1 MQMTHSVGSTGH
13 ISLQVRDQEGTTS
26 KVRLTVDKSDASGTL
41 SILTPA
47 GGVSRQLALTH
58 LKKTRDGTQLTCYVS
73 GATATLSL
81 EGDENPPELHVLARL
96 FLPIFEAVYQIDPTE
111 QERLRAWINALSI
124 DILAS
129 S

>member
-1 MQMTHSVGSTGH
+1 MTHPLGATAH
-13 ISLQVRDQEGTTS
+13 ISLQVRDQEGTAS
-26 KVRLTVDKSDASGTL
+26 VVRLTVDESDASGTL

-58 LKKTRDGTQLTCYVS
+58 LKKAQDGTQLTCDVS

-81 EGDENPPELHVLARL
+81 ERDKSPPELHVLASI
-96 FLPIFEAVYQIDPTE
+96 FLPVFEAVYQIDPAD
-111 QERLRAWINALSI
+111 QERLIAWINALRI
-124 DILAS
+124 CILAS

>member
-1 MQMTHSVGSTGH
+1 MTQPLGSSEH
-13 ISLQVRDQEGTTS
+13 ISLQVRDQEGTAS
-26 KVRLTVDKSDASGTL
+26 VVRLTVDESDASGTL

-58 LKKTRDGTQLTCYVS
+58 LKKAQDGTQLTCDVS

-81 EGDENPPELHVLARL
+81 ERDKSPPELHVLASM
-96 FLPIFEAVYQIDPTE
+96 FLPVFEAVYQIDPAD
-111 QERLRAWINALSI
+111 QERLMAWINVLRI
-124 DILAS
+124 GILAS

>member
-1 MQMTHSVGSTGH
+1 MTQPLGSSEH
-13 ISLQVRDQEGTTS
+13 ISLQVRDQEGTAS
-26 KVRLTVDKSDASGTL
+26 VVRLTVDESDASGTL

-58 LKKTRDGTQLTCYVS
+58 LKKAQDGTQLTCDVS

-81 EGDENPPELHVLARL
+81 ERDKSPPELHVLASM
-96 FLPIFEAVYQIDPTE
+96 FLPVFEAVYQIDPAD
-111 QERLRAWINALSI
+111 QERLMAWINALRI
-124 DILAS
+124 GILAS

>member
-1 MQMTHSVGSTGH
+1 MIYPVDSTEH
-13 ISLQVRDQEGTTS
+13 ISFQVRDQEGTTS
-26 KVRLTVDKSDASGTL
+26 MVRLTVDASDASGIL

-58 LKKTRDGTQLTCYVS
+58 LKKAGDGTQLACYVS

-81 EGDENPPELHVLARL
+81 EHDKSPPELHVLASL
-96 FLPIFEAVYQIDPTE
+96 FWPVFEAVYHIDPAE
-111 QERLRAWINALSI
+111 QERLMAWSKTLKIG
-124 DILAS
+124 ILAS